1 MLTFYQ
7 VDLEQRLLLT
17 FYQVEFEERLP
28 NAHFLPSVYEV
39 KIMQNM
45 LKQ

>member
-17 FYQVEFEERLP
+17 FYQVEFEERLT

-39 KIMQNM
+39 KIMKNM